1 MNRLLKLKRTWTAA
15 EADEW
20 TKEDVVAAALAVVCF
35 VAVSFGTP
43 YAFLLRP
50 VGFLL
55 LGGGILAGLVMLWL
69 ISDPS
74 SMPSRL
80 IMKRSRR
87 ATWKSWKRSSSGKMW
102 MSDDSIAAPGAPG
115 AFAATGDRV
124 APGRKLEMTT
134 CRCGW

>member
-69 ISDPS
+69 IRPKLDAVSADYEKKQA
-74 SMPSRL
+74 RYL
-80 IMKRSRR
+80 E
-87 ATWKSWKRSSSGKMW
+87 
-102 MSDDSIAAPGAPG
+102 
-115 AFAATGDRV
+115 
-124 APGRKLEMTT
+124 KLEKVVK
-134 CRCGW
+134 WEDVDE

>member
-43 YAFLLRP
+43 YAFVSFGTPYAFLLRP

-69 ISDPS
+69 IRPKLDAVSADYEKKQA
-74 SMPSRL
+74 RYL
-80 IMKRSRR
+80 E
-87 ATWKSWKRSSSGKMW
+87 
-102 MSDDSIAAPGAPG
+102 
-115 AFAATGDRV
+115 
-124 APGRKLEMTT
+124 KLEKVVK
-134 CRCGW
+134 WEDVDE